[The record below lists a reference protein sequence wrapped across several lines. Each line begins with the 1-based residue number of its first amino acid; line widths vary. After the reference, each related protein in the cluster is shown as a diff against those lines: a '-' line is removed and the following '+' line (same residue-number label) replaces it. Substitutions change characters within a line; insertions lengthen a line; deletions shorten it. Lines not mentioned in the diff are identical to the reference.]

1 MTSYISLP
9 MFGANIDER
18 MRLIAGKC
26 QSCGHLAFP
35 QRPVCTNCGADRF
48 DDTPLSGEGTLY
60 TYSVVAGNGAPS
72 EFDDEQIMTGDV
84 VCGVVELKE
93 GPRVMVRLADADPE
107 QLCIGT
113 KVVAIIR
120 RLYDQEGILRYG
132 TKFELVAPQ
141 SQ

>member
-26 QSCGHLAFP
+26 QSCGYLAFP
-35 QRPVCTNCGADRF
+35 QRPVCTKCGADQF
-48 DDTPLSGEGTLY
+48 DDIPLSGEGMLY
-60 TYSVVAGNGAPS
+60 SYSVVAGNGAPS
-72 EFDDEQIMTGDV
+72 EFDDEQTMTGDV
-84 VCGVVELKE
+84 LCGVVELKE

-107 QLCIGT
+107 QLYIGI
-113 KVVAIIR
+113 KVGAIVR

-132 TKFELVAPQ
+132 TKFELVEP
-141 SQ
+141 